1 LEAFLGILITFINIT
16 VRVLSLLVFL
26 YSLLSFFLS
35 PYHPIQNVLSQIV
48 EPILSPI
55 RNRIPPMSGID
66 LSPLILIIL
75 LQVLGSI
82 LVALLRSI
90 S

>member
-16 VRVLSLLVFL
+16 IRVLSLLVFL
-26 YSLLSFFLS
+26 FSILSFFLS

-48 EPILSPI
+48 EPMLNPI

>member
-1 LEAFLGILITFINIT
+1 MGIFITFINIT

-26 YSLLSFFLS
+26 YSLLSFFLN
-35 PYHPIQNVLSQIV
+35 PYHPIQNVLSQII
-48 EPILSPI
+48 EPMLSPI

>member
-1 LEAFLGILITFINIT
+1 MGILITFINIT
-16 VRVLSLLVFL
+16 IRVLSMLVFL
-26 YSLLSFFLS
+26 FSILSFFLS

-48 EPILSPI
+48 EPMLNPI

>member
-1 LEAFLGILITFINIT
+1 MGLIITFINVT
-16 VRVLSLLVFL
+16 VRVLTLLVFV

-35 PYHPIQNVLSQIV
+35 PYHPVQRVLAQIV
-48 EPILSPI
+48 EPMLTPI
-55 RNRIPPMSGID
+55 RKRIPAVSGID
-66 LSPLILIIL
+66 LSPFILMIL

-90 S
+90 G

>member
-1 LEAFLGILITFINIT
+1 
-16 VRVLSLLVFL
+16 
-26 YSLLSFFLS
+26 
-35 PYHPIQNVLSQIV
+35 VLSQIV
-48 EPILSPI
+48 EPMLNPI

>member
-1 LEAFLGILITFINIT
+1 MIITIRIVNI
-16 VRVLSLLVFL
+16 VISLLTLMVFV

-35 PYHPIQNVLSQIV
+35 PYHPIRETLSRII
-48 EPILSPI
+48 EPMLAPI
-55 RNRIPPMSGID
+55 RKTLPSMGGID
-66 LSPLILIIL
+66 LSPLVLIIL
-75 LQVLGSI
+75 IQILGAI

>member
-1 LEAFLGILITFINIT
+1 LGILITFINIT
-16 VRVLSLLVFL
+16 IRVLSLLVFL
-26 YSLLSFFLS
+26 FSILSFFLS

-48 EPILSPI
+48 EPMLNPI

>member
-1 LEAFLGILITFINIT
+1 LGILVTFISIT
-16 VRVLSLLVFL
+16 IRVLSLLVFV

-35 PYHPIQNVLSQIV
+35 PFHPIRNVLSQIV
-48 EPILSPI
+48 EPMLGPI

-75 LQVLGSI
+75 LQVIGSVLI
-82 LVALLRSI
+82 ALLRSL

>member
-1 LEAFLGILITFINIT
+1 MGILITFINIT
-16 VRVLSLLVFL
+16 IRVLSLLVFL

-48 EPILSPI
+48 EPMLSPV

>member
-1 LEAFLGILITFINIT
+1 MGILITFINIT

-35 PYHPIQNVLSQIV
+35 PYHPIQNVLSQIG

>member
-1 LEAFLGILITFINIT
+1 M
-16 VRVLSLLVFL
+16 LVFL
-26 YSLLSFFLS
+26 FSILSFFLS

-48 EPILSPI
+48 EPMLNPI

>member
-1 LEAFLGILITFINIT
+1 MGILITFINIT

>member
-1 LEAFLGILITFINIT
+1 MGILITFINIT
-16 VRVLSLLVFL
+16 IRVLSLLVFL
-26 YSLLSFFLS
+26 YSILSFFLS

-48 EPILSPI
+48 EPMLNPI
-55 RNRIPPMSGID
+55 RKRIPPMSGID

>member
-1 LEAFLGILITFINIT
+1 MELIITFINIT
-16 VRVLSLLVFL
+16 VRVLSLIVFL

-35 PYHPIQNVLSQIV
+35 PYHPVQRILGQIV
-48 EPILSPI
+48 DPMLTPI
-55 RNRIPPMSGID
+55 RKRLPAVSGVD

-75 LQVLGSI
+75 FQILGSI

>member
-1 LEAFLGILITFINIT
+1 MGILITFINIT
-16 VRVLSLLVFL
+16 IRVLSLLVFL
-26 YSLLSFFLS
+26 FSILSFFLS

-48 EPILSPI
+48 EPMLNPI

>member
-1 LEAFLGILITFINIT
+1 VGFLITFINIT
-16 VRVLSLLVFL
+16 VRVLTLLVFV

-35 PYHPIQNVLSQIV
+35 PYHPIQRILSQIV
-48 EPILSPI
+48 EPMLLPI
-55 RNRIPPMSGID
+55 RKLLPTMSGFD
-66 LSPLILIIL
+66 LSPLILMIL

-82 LVALLRSI
+82 LVAMLRSF